1 MTTLA
6 LQRRRLALAG
16 LLATFLALAAI
27 YNAASTPF
35 EAPDEIGH
43 FYYVVHLLQTGRL
56 PVVPAADPPP
66 NYEQEGAQ
74 PPLYYASAAALVR
87 LLERPLRLDLGQAD
101 ARLDVN
107 PHSTCAQPGA
117 RYNVAY
123 LAHDPH
129 QERFPYEGRVRVLH
143 VVRLWSSLLGVA
155 TVAGVFAAMRLAFP
169 DLPAAAWLA
178 AGITAFT
185 PEFLFTASAASN
197 DNLVTALTT
206 WGVYLALRVL
216 RDGLRWPTTV
226 GLGVLAGLAALSKLS
241 GALLLPFALVVIILA
256 LWFQCSRPPHTSPFP
271 HSPFTIRGL
280 RSAICALRSA
290 VSGQRS
296 AVSGQRSAVSGQRS
310 AVSGQ
315 RSAICDLR
323 LAIAHSSFLI
333 FSFLSLS
340 GWWFFRNWTL
350 YGDLTG
356 TRPMLELLPLRHEMS
371 AGLLIGE
378 LPGLFRSWWGA
389 FGCTAPPGG
398 FYLAYLVL
406 ALGGLAGLVADRR
419 RLGGAWPQMGVL
431 VAWLVL
437 VGAAYVRWNWVIHA
451 PKGRLVYP
459 AMVSVAGLL
468 GRGWASWAEHI
479 RLPQSRVP
487 PSRKLPAFGKVRQSA
502 FPVGGLLAVMM
513 VGAGAVPLAV
523 MAPPVAP
530 PPIYATFPKAPSFR
544 EGPAFRIPH
553 SAFPLDGRFG
563 AEIALLGYDLEPSFE
578 ATSFEAGE
586 WLDLTLYWQA
596 LARPVQHYTL
606 AIQLASAVPGETD
619 TLVNFNTWTGG
630 GNFPTGNWRP
640 GDVVVDH
647 YRLRLPGDVP
657 RVQGWY
663 LQAVLFDS
671 SDGTRLPFA
680 LGGQPAG
687 KGAQLALLR
696 VGASDPEAQAPP
708 EADRLAVPIAF
719 DGVIALEGVR
729 AVEEGGML
737 KVTLWWRSVAA
748 LAGDRVVF
756 VHLYDAEGLLVA
768 TADGPPLAGG
778 FPTSLWRPGDRV
790 RDEHAVPLPAG
801 CLSDPKGLPKRF
813 LSPPLGSAGAG
824 APLRLGVGW
833 YDPHT
838 GARLA
843 ATTADGVRLPDD
855 EFLIEFATPVTDGII
870 AGTE

>member
-1 MTTLA
+1 
-6 LQRRRLALAG
+6 
-16 LLATFLALAAI
+16 
-27 YNAASTPF
+27 
-35 EAPDEIGH
+35 
-43 FYYVVHLLQTGRL
+43 
-56 PVVPAADPPP
+56 
-66 NYEQEGAQ
+66 
-74 PPLYYASAAALVR
+74 
-87 LLERPLRLDLGQAD
+87 
-101 ARLDVN
+101 
-107 PHSTCAQPGA
+107 
-117 RYNVAY
+117 
-123 LAHDPH
+123 
-129 QERFPYEGRVRVLH
+129 
-143 VVRLWSSLLGVA
+143 
-155 TVAGVFAAMRLAFP
+155 
-169 DLPAAAWLA
+169 
-178 AGITAFT
+178 
-185 PEFLFTASAASN
+185 
-197 DNLVTALTT
+197 
-206 WGVYLALRVL
+206 
-216 RDGLRWPTTV
+216 
-226 GLGVLAGLAALSKLS
+226 
-241 GALLLPFALVVIILA
+241 
-256 LWFQCSRPPHTSPFP
+256 
-271 HSPFTIRGL
+271 
-280 RSAICALRSA
+280 
-290 VSGQRS
+290 
-296 AVSGQRSAVSGQRS
+296 
-310 AVSGQ
+310 
-315 RSAICDLR
+315 
-323 LAIAHSSFLI
+323 
-333 FSFLSLS
+333 
-340 GWWFFRNWTL
+340 
-350 YGDLTG
+350 
-356 TRPMLELLPLRHEMS
+356 MLELLPLRHEMS

-398 FYLAYLVL
+398 FYLAYLAL

-419 RLGGAWPQMGVL
+419 RLGRAWPQVAVL
-431 VAWLVL
+431 VAWLAL

-479 RLPQSRVP
+479 RIPQSRVP

-502 FPVGGLLAVMM
+502 FPVGGLLAVMI

-530 PPIYATFPKAPSFR
+530 PPIYATAAPQSAI
-544 EGPAFRIPH
+544 GCIPSAALPH

-563 AEIALLGYDLEPSFE
+563 AEIALLGYDLGPSFE
-578 ATSFEAGE
+578 ATSLEATSLEAGE

-596 LARPVQHYTL
+596 LARPAQHYTL

-619 TLVNFNTWTGG
+619 TLVNLNTWTGG

-647 YRLRLPGDVP
+647 YRLRLPGDVA

-671 SDGTRLPFA
+671 SDGTRLPFT
-680 LGGQPAG
+680 LGGQRGRVRPAG
-687 KGAQLALLR
+687 KTAQLALLR
-696 VGASDPEAQAPP
+696 VGASDPEAQVPP

-790 RDEHAVPLPAG
+790 RDEHVTSLPG
-801 CLSDPKGLPKRF
+801 EGV
-813 LSPPLGSAGAG
+813 
-824 APLRLGVGW
+824 APWQLGVGW
-833 YDPHT
+833 YDPLT

-843 ATTADGVRLPDD
+843 ATTADGVRLLDD
-855 EFLIEFATPVTDGII
+855 EFLIEFATPVADGII

>member
-1 MTTLA
+1 
-6 LQRRRLALAG
+6 
-16 LLATFLALAAI
+16 
-27 YNAASTPF
+27 
-35 EAPDEIGH
+35 
-43 FYYVVHLLQTGRL
+43 
-56 PVVPAADPPP
+56 
-66 NYEQEGAQ
+66 
-74 PPLYYASAAALVR
+74 
-87 LLERPLRLDLGQAD
+87 
-101 ARLDVN
+101 
-107 PHSTCAQPGA
+107 
-117 RYNVAY
+117 
-123 LAHDPH
+123 
-129 QERFPYEGRVRVLH
+129 VRVLH

-185 PEFLFTASAASN
+185 PEFLFTAGAVSN
-197 DNLVTALTT
+197 DNLVVALAT

-241 GALLLPFALVVIILA
+241 GALLLPLA
-256 LWFQCSRPPHTSPFP
+256 CLAVLLGDFRLRTANGESQITNRQISKSPFSIL
-271 HSPFTIRGL
+271 HSPFSIRHL
-280 RSAICALRSA
+280 P
-290 VSGQRS
+290 
-296 AVSGQRSAVSGQRS
+296 
-310 AVSGQ
+310 
-315 RSAICDLR
+315 
-323 LAIAHSSFLI
+323 SFIVHYSLLI
-333 FSFLSLS
+333 GAFLSLS

-398 FYLAYLVL
+398 FYLAYLAL
-406 ALGGLAGLVADRR
+406 ALGGLVGLVADRR
-419 RLGGAWPQMGVL
+419 RLGRAWPQVGVL
-431 VAWLVL
+431 VAWLAL

-479 RLPQSRVP
+479 RNPQSRVP

-502 FPVGGLLAVMM
+502 FPVGGLLAVMI

-530 PPIYATFPKAPSFR
+530 PPIYATAADVHPTQ
-544 EGPAFRIPH
+544 
-553 SAFPLDGRFG
+553 PLDGRFG
-563 AEIALLGYDLEPSFE
+563 AEIALLGYDLGPSFEATSLE

-596 LARPVQHYTL
+596 LARPAQHYTL

-647 YRLRLPGDVP
+647 YRLRLPEDVA

-663 LQAVLFDS
+663 LHVVLFDG

-680 LGGQPAG
+680 LGGQRGRVRPAG

-719 DGVIALEGVR
+719 DGAIALGGVR

-737 KVTLWWRSVAA
+737 KVTLWWRGVAA

-790 RDEHAVPLPAG
+790 RDEHVASLPG
-801 CLSDPKGLPKRF
+801 GGVTPW
-813 LSPPLGSAGAG
+813 
-824 APLRLGVGW
+824 RLGVGW
-833 YDPHT
+833 YDPLT

-843 ATTADGVRLPDD
+843 ATTADGVRLLDD
-855 EFLIEFATPVTDGII
+855 EFLIKFATPVADGII

>member
-1 MTTLA
+1 MTPPRRAWLWAGCRGTSHGA
-6 LQRRRLALAG
+6 GDLQRRVALAG
-16 LLATFLALAAI
+16 LLVTFLALAAV
-27 YNAASTPF
+27 YGAVSTPF

-185 PEFLFTASAASN
+185 PEFLFTAGAVSN
-197 DNLVTALTT
+197 DNLVTALAT

-256 LWFQCSRPPHTSPFP
+256 FWFQCSRPPHTSPFP
-271 HSPFTIRGL
+271 HSPFAIRGL
-280 RSAICALRSA
+280 RSAVSGLRSALCGLRSAICDLRSA
-290 VSGQRS
+290 VCGLRS
-296 AVSGQRSAVSGQRS
+296 AVCGLRF
-310 AVSGQ
+310 
-315 RSAICDLR
+315 AICDLR

-333 FSFLSLS
+333 FSFLALS

-371 AGLLIGE
+371 VGLLVQE

-398 FYLAYLVL
+398 FYLAYLAL
-406 ALGGLAGLVADRR
+406 TLGGLAGLVADRR
-419 RLGGAWPQMGVL
+419 RLGRDWPQVGVL
-431 VAWLVL
+431 VAWLAL

-468 GRGWASWAEHI
+468 GRGWASWAERI
-479 RLPQSRVP
+479 RIP
-487 PSRKLPAFGKVRQSA
+487 PSALRPPRFSSLISHFS
-502 FPVGGLLAVMM
+502 FLILAVMM

-563 AEIALLGYDLEPSFE
+563 AEIALLGYDLGPSFE
-578 ATSFEAGE
+578 ATSLEATSLEAGE

-596 LARPVQHYTL
+596 LAQPAQHYTL
-606 AIQLASAVPGETD
+606 AIQLTSAVPGETD

-647 YRLRLPGDVP
+647 YRLRLPEDVA

-696 VGASDPEAQAPP
+696 VGASDPEALSSP
-708 EADRLAVPIAF
+708 EADRLAAPVTF
-719 DGVIALEGVR
+719 DGAITLEGVR
-729 AVEEGGML
+729 MVEEGEVL
-737 KVTLWWRSVAA
+737 KVTLWWRSVTA

-790 RDEHAVPLPAG
+790 RDEHIASLPG
-801 CLSDPKGLPKRF
+801 EGV
-813 LSPPLGSAGAG
+813 
-824 APLRLGVGW
+824 APWQLGVGW
-833 YDPHT
+833 YDPFT

-843 ATTADGVRLPDD
+843 ATTAGGVRLLDD
-855 EFLIEFATPVTDGII
+855 EFLIAVLR
-870 AGTE
+870 